1 MSANAPTQAAAL
13 RGADD
18 ARAGSMRLS
27 FSVLRR
33 ALRYAAPFRSRFL
46 VKLSFVWGSLVA
58 LLLLPWPV
66 KVIVDQYILGLPIE
80 GSRPFPPPLGFV
92 ADALAGRTPTE
103 ILVWMTVAQVILLVL
118 IGAVG
123 TAGSERDQ
131 ADAWLAGGYDHA
143 TNTENAA
150 NAGFS
155 LTGGVLGLADLRYT
169 IRLSQAF
176 NHHYRTE
183 LFAKVQRLPM
193 RTFDDESI
201 GDALF
206 RVMYD
211 TPSLTEA
218 VYRILLT
225 PAGTLPFIGG
235 VIAVLAWVF
244 GEHPAILW
252 TATAMLVL
260 AVLATLPFAGAV
272 RRASARSRSA
282 GSAATAALEEG
293 LGNVLAVQS
302 LGGEAHERERFDR
315 KSWQSFGRH
324 RKLIRIGMLSVL
336 FALVPAIV
344 VIGWGLRYIAHMVIA
359 GELTPGDFGVL
370 FAYFLYIVFACLD
383 LGALWI
389 RLQDSAAGLERVFAL
404 MDLPDEEQ
412 SGGAE
417 LARLERSIRFDR
429 VSYRYDDGTEAL
441 RDVSL
446 EMKPGKVT
454 ALVGPAGSGKTTLA
468 SMVPKFLTPTSG
480 RVLWDERDVAGA
492 TVASVREQVAFVFQ
506 ETALFDETVAANLR
520 LGRPDASDADLRR
533 AAEQAGAAEF
543 IERLP
548 AGYAT
553 RLGASGGKLSVGQK
567 QRLAIA
573 RALVCDAPVLILDE
587 PTSALDPETEQRLV
601 ASLRDVGAGRLVLV
615 IAHRLS
621 TIRAADQIV
630 FLEEGRVVETGTHDE
645 LMSHPAGPYRRFVE
659 LQNTAAA

>member
-1 MSANAPTQAAAL
+1 MSAPAPSRAAAAAEA
-13 RGADD
+13 GAT
-18 ARAGSMRLS
+18 RLS
-27 FSVLRR
+27 LAVLRR
-33 ALRYAAPFRSRFL
+33 ALRYAAPFRRRFL
-46 VKLSFVWGSLVA
+46 VKLAFVWASLIA

-80 GSRPFPPPLGFV
+80 SSRPFPPPLGFV
-92 ADALAGRTPTE
+92 VDALAGRSPGE
-103 ILVWMTVAQVILLVL
+103 VLLWMTAAQVILLVL

-123 TAGSERDQ
+123 TGGTERDQ

-155 LTGGVLGLADLRYT
+155 MMSGVLGLADLRYT
-169 IRLSQAF
+169 IRLSQAV

-183 LFAKVQRLPM
+183 LFGKVQRLPM
-193 RTFDDESI
+193 STFDDESI

-211 TPSLTEA
+211 TPAVTEA
-218 VYRILLT
+218 VYRIVLT
-225 PAGTLPFIGG
+225 PAGTVPFVVG
-235 VIAVLAWVF
+235 VIGVLAWVF
-244 GEHPAILW
+244 GEHPAIVW
-252 TATAMLVL
+252 TASAMLVL
-260 AVLATLPFAGAV
+260 AILATLPFAGSV
-272 RRASARSRSA
+272 RRASAGSRGA
-282 GSAATAALEEG
+282 GAAATAALEEG

-302 LGGEAHERERFDR
+302 LGGEEHERDRFDR
-315 KSWQSFGRH
+315 ESWASFGRF
-324 RKLIRIGMLSVL
+324 RKLVRIGMLAVIV
-336 FALVPAIV
+336 ALVPAIV

-389 RLQDSAAGLERVFAL
+389 RLQDSAAGLERVFFL
-404 MDLPDEEQ
+404 MDLRDEAD
-412 SGGAE
+412 GGRVALPR
-417 LARLERSIRFDR
+417 LARSVRFES
-429 VSYRYDDGTEAL
+429 VGYRYDDGTEAL

-446 EMKPGKVT
+446 EMRPGEVT

-468 SMVPKFLTPTSG
+468 ALVPRFLTPTSG
-480 RVLWDERDVAGA
+480 RVLWDDRDVADV
-492 TVASVREQVAFVFQ
+492 TVDSVREQVAFVFQ

-520 LGRPDASDADLRR
+520 LGRPDATDDELRR
-533 AAEQAGAAEF
+533 AAEQAGASEF

-548 AGYAT
+548 ARYET
-553 RLGASGGKLSVGQK
+553 RLGAAGGKLSVGQK

-573 RALVCDAPVLILDE
+573 RALVCEAPVLILDE

-601 ASLRDVGAGRLVLV
+601 TSLRSAGAGRLVLV

-630 FLEEGRVVETGTHDE
+630 FLEDGRVAETGTHDA
-645 LMSHPAGPYRRFVE
+645 LMARPDGAYRRFVD
-659 LQNTAAA
+659 LQSTAAA